1 MSQNTIRS
9 MALMAAVAST
19 LAIPVETNAAVD
31 MFLKIPDIKGE
42 SQDAEHKDWI
52 DVLSWSWG
60 LSKDSRGK
68 VCVQDL
74 SLTKWMDSSTP
85 DLIQS
90 MPADTTYRSAELNVR
105 RAGTKASVTLHLML
119 SGVSVSS
126 VSTGGSGGEDR
137 LTENISLNFSELEGT
152 YTVLRDDGSPGDEL
166 EFTVPY
172 SKCN

>member
-1 MSQNTIRS
+1 MSQNAIKS
-9 MALMAAVAST
+9 MALVAVVAST
-19 LAIPVETNAAVD
+19 LAIPAESSAAVFVKFD
-31 MFLKIPDIKGE
+31 GLDGE
-42 SQDAEHKDWI
+42 SQDADHKDWV

-74 SLTKWMDSSTP
+74 SLVKYLDSSTP

-90 MPADTTYRSAELNVR
+90 MPADTTFRTADLEVWQGRERGRLVLRMLLN
-105 RAGTKASVTLHLML
+105 
-119 SGVSVSS
+119 GVSVSS
-126 VSTGGSGGEDR
+126 VSTGGSVGEDR

-152 YTVLRDDGSPGDEL
+152 YTVLRDDGSPGEEL

>member
-1 MSQNTIRS
+1 

-74 SLTKWMDSSTP
+74 SLFKYLDSSTP

-90 MPADTTYRSAELNVR
+90 MPADTTFRTADLEVWQGRERGRLVLRMLLN
-105 RAGTKASVTLHLML
+105 
-119 SGVSVSS
+119 GVSVSS

-152 YTVLRDDGSPGDEL
+152 YTVLRDDGGPGEEL

>member
-1 MSQNTIRS
+1 MSQNAIKS
-9 MALMAAVAST
+9 MALVAVVAST
-19 LAIPVETNAAVD
+19 LAIPAESSAAVFVKFD
-31 MFLKIPDIKGE
+31 GLDGE
-42 SQDAEHKDWI
+42 SQDADHKDWV

-74 SLTKWMDSSTP
+74 SLVKYLDSSTP

-90 MPADTTYRSAELNVR
+90 MPADTTFRTADLEVWQGRERGRLVLRMLLN
-105 RAGTKASVTLHLML
+105 
-119 SGVSVSS
+119 GVSVSS

-152 YTVLRDDGSPGDEL
+152 YTVLRDDGSPGEEL
-166 EFTVPY
+166 VFTVPY

>member
-1 MSQNTIRS
+1 MSQNAIKS
-9 MALMAAVAST
+9 MALVAVVAST
-19 LAIPVETNAAVD
+19 LAIPAESSAAVFVKFD
-31 MFLKIPDIKGE
+31 GLDGE
-42 SQDAEHKDWI
+42 SQDADHKDWV

-74 SLTKWMDSSTP
+74 SLVKYLDSSTP

-90 MPADTTYRSAELNVR
+90 MPADTTFRTADLEVWQGRERGRLVLRMLLN
-105 RAGTKASVTLHLML
+105 
-119 SGVSVSS
+119 GVSVSS

-152 YTVLRDDGSPGDEL
+152 YTVLRDDGSPGEEL